1 MSLEFE
7 HQEKL
12 DESGSTDNAEDRS
25 CEGERAGIL
34 STNEFSLDL
43 YDTSSYL
50 RIQPGPSVKSE
61 LYDTTLR
68 ETSPASGQV

>member
-7 HQEKL
+7 RQEKL

-25 CEGERAGIL
+25 YERESAGIL

-43 YDTSSYL
+43 YTSPYL
-50 RIQPGPSVKSE
+50 RTQPGTSVKSE
-61 LYDTTLR
+61 LYDTDFR
-68 ETSPASGQV
+68 DSSPASGQV